1 MVLSLV
7 PSVRSVSHP
16 GQTAQ
21 HRLGYQSRMTGRSDG
36 MTYDVIVVGIGGMG
50 SAAAWQL
57 ARRGQRVLGLERF
70 DIPHALGS
78 SHGVSRIIR
87 LPYYEDPAYV
97 PLLHR
102 AYELWREAEAATGAE
117 LLVTTGS
124 IDAGPEDDALFQ
136 GALASARLHDL
147 PHEVLTGTA
156 VNDRFP
162 GYRLPAGLRAVFQ
175 PQGGLV
181 ASERAIVAHVGAAQ
195 AAGADIRARE
205 RVLDWDADGD
215 GVTVT
220 TDKGT
225 YRAGRLVLTAGAWA
239 GELAP
244 ALAPLAV
251 AERQVLAWLQPH
263 RPDWFGPDRFP
274 VFNLMVEEGRYYGLP
289 VYEVPGF
296 KFGRYHHQQET
307 GAPDTLLREPDAA
320 DEALLRAFGERY
332 FPAGSGPTMALRA
345 CMFTNT
351 PDEHFIL
358 DHHPAHPRV
367 VLASP
372 CSGHGYKFCS
382 VIGEILAELATG
394 DGTTRHDIGFL
405 RLARLS
411 GRPETP

>member
-1 MVLSLV
+1 
-7 PSVRSVSHP
+7 
-16 GQTAQ
+16 
-21 HRLGYQSRMTGRSDG
+21 
-36 MTYDVIVVGIGGMG
+36 MTYDVIVVGLGGMG

-70 DIPHALGS
+70 DIPHPMGS

-102 AYELWREAEAATGAE
+102 AYELWREAEAATGDE
-117 LLVTTGS
+117 LLVITGS

-147 PHEVLTGTA
+147 PHEVLTGA
-156 VNDRFP
+156 EVNARFP
-162 GYRLPAGLRAVFQ
+162 GYRLPAHLRAVFQ

-181 ASERAIVAHVGAAQ
+181 ASERAIVAHVRAAQ
-195 AAGADIRARE
+195 AQGADCRARE
-205 RVLDWDADGD
+205 RVLGWDASGTGE

-225 YRAGRLVLTAGAWA
+225 YRAARLVLTAGAWA
-239 GELAP
+239 GEV
-244 ALAPLAV
+244 APLLARLAV
-251 AERQVLAWLQPH
+251 PERQVLAWLQPR
-263 RPDWFGPDRFP
+263 RPEWFGPDRFP

-307 GAPDTLLREPDAA
+307 GAADTVLRAPDAA
-320 DEALLRAFGERY
+320 DEALLRVFGERY
-332 FPAGSGPTMALRA
+332 FPDGCGPTMALRA

-358 DHHPAHPRV
+358 DRHPAHQQV

-382 VIGEILAELATG
+382 VIGEILADLATG

-405 RLARLS
+405 RL
-411 GRPETP
+411 GRSALAA